1 MQGCGAAGAPGN
13 GVPVNIF
20 VQEWR
25 SLKHVSY
32 QREHWYQS
40 VPVIF
45 FWNSDWLSHI
55 YQNMQVFIGRKT
67 DTVHVTILSHFCTST
82 VKLYRSKITIN

>member
-1 MQGCGAAGAPGN
+1 MQGCGGAGAPGN

-20 VQEWR
+20 VREWHSR
-25 SLKHVSY
+25 KHVSY

-45 FWNSDWLSHI
+45 FFELRLVESHI
-55 YQNMQVFIGRKT
+55 PKYAGFYREKDRYCACHHIKSFLRK
-67 DTVHVTILSHFCTST
+67 HSETITH
-82 VKLYRSKITIN
+82 